1 MSDYFTNLLKE
12 SAEKTLSDIDSADA
26 AQWLKNLSVAVGSGN
41 PAAGK
46 QVSLLDE
53 LVSAQREKTAAKQS
67 GREGLPDSAFEKAYD
82 SLLGKDRDTE
92 GNPADEARQESWKM
106 AEDLMKKAAVCQA
119 DHCKIPIPEIK
130 DAGGY
135 VGGSPN
141 TATAG
146 YARNMLYDML
156 TKNAG
161 VDQKN

>member
-1 MSDYFTNLLKE
+1 MSDYFNNLLKE

-41 PAAGK
+41 PDAGK
-46 QVSLLDE
+46 YMNQLDE

-82 SLLGKDRDTE
+82 SLLGKDRNSH
-92 GNPADEARQESWKM
+92 GNPADEAQPESRRM

-119 DHCKIPIPEIK
+119 DHSKIPIPDIK
-130 DAGGY
+130 DADGY
-135 VGGSPN
+135 VGGSKN

-146 YARNMLYDML
+146 NSWNELYDILM
-156 TKNAG
+156 KKAG
-161 VDQKN
+161 VDHNN

>member
-41 PAAGK
+41 PDAGK
-46 QVSLLDE
+46 YMNQLDE

-82 SLLGKDRDTE
+82 SLLGKDRNSH
-92 GNPADEARQESWKM
+92 GNPADEAQQESRRM

-119 DHCKIPIPEIK
+119 DHSKIPIPDIK
-130 DAGGY
+130 DADGY
-135 VGGSPN
+135 VGGSKN

-146 YARNMLYDML
+146 NSRNELYDILM
-156 TKNAG
+156 KKAG
-161 VDQKN
+161 VDHNN

>member
-1 MSDYFTNLLKE
+1 MKE

-41 PAAGK
+41 PDAGK
-46 QVSLLDE
+46 YMNQLDE

-82 SLLGKDRDTE
+82 SLLGKDRNSH
-92 GNPADEARQESWKM
+92 GNPADEAQQESRRM
-106 AEDLMKKAAVCQA
+106 AEDLMKKAAVCKA

-146 YARNMLYDML
+146 NARNMLYDML